1 MKKKILACLLA
12 GTMAL
17 SMVACGEKPAENT
30 DVSVEQSNTEPTPE
44 VEVTPSIDFE
54 DGSISFIAPYMKPAD
69 AAEVELS
76 VVDFNGSK
84 ALQVKNLSGKVPYIA
99 FDADSLLGAD
109 VAKVAKIQMKV
120 GISYDN
126 GGFSAVSGSIY
137 AWSGEDLV
145 ESSDTWSVYVTNK
158 NPNKAVAELSA
169 GEEFVAGANNIFYI
183 NLKTDNGV
191 ADGNGNATM
200 YIDDIAFLDADGNTL
215 TADTSVAFVAPDG
228 FENSGVDNSNL
239 CALTNAVNFEGF
251 AVNGGAWSQNGIE
264 MPQEVI
270 DALVPGSVVE
280 IEFASGTG
288 NCWVVMPDSAAGWM
302 RIGVG
307 DCDGSGQGYAYYNN
321 SGTKAQITYETFAE
335 YLGEDVSQWGA
346 RMQCESDGD
355 WEVFSIKVGQ
365 RAPRYTMAGG
375 VEFAGFA
382 TSGGAWSQNGF
393 DIPQEIIDALE
404 PGTAVA
410 LQYTSTSGD
419 LWVVMPDAAAGWTR
433 VGVGDIDGSGSSLAT
448 FDGEICYVPYEFFVE
463 KLGED
468 KSTWGGRMQCESSGD
483 WEVFSAKVGTLAELP
498 MVNKKVNFEG
508 FSIAGGGW
516 SQDGFEMPEE
526 IVNALVPGSVVCI
539 TYSSENGEIWAVMP
553 DAAAGWTRV
562 GVGNYDGSG
571 STAAAC
577 ENGVCYIPYDYFVEK
592 LGDDVSTW
600 GARMQCEASG
610 AWEVY
615 SVAVGQ
621 MAE

>member
-1 MKKKILACLLA
+1 MKKKFLACFLA

-17 SMVACGEKPAENT
+17 SMVACGEKPADNT
-30 DVSVEQSNTEPTPE
+30 DASVEESTVTPTPE

-54 DGSISFIAPYMKPAD
+54 DGSISFVAPYMQPAD

-126 GGFSAVSGSIY
+126 GGFSAVSGAIY

-145 ESSDTWSVYVTNK
+145 ESSDPWSVYVENK
-158 NPNKAVAELSA
+158 NPNKAVAELAA
-169 GEEFVAGANNIFYI
+169 GEEFVAGANNIFFI
-183 NLKTDNGV
+183 NLKTDNGLT
-191 ADGNGNATM
+191 DGLGNATM

-215 TADTSVAFVAPDG
+215 TADSSVAFVAPDG
-228 FENSGVDNSNL
+228 FENTGVDNSNL
-239 CALTNAVNFEGF
+239 CGLTDAVNFEGF
-251 AVNGGAWSQNGIE
+251 AVSGGAWSQNGFDIPE
-264 MPQEVI
+264 EVVN
-270 DALVPGSVVE
+270 ALVPGSVVE
-280 IEFASGTG
+280 IEYSSTSG
-288 NCWVVMPDSAAGWM
+288 NCWVVMPDAAAGWM

-321 SGTKAQITYETFAE
+321 SRNKVQIPYEIFAE
-335 YLGEDVSQWGA
+335 YLGEDVSAWGA

-355 WEVFSIKVGQ
+355 WEVFSVKVGQ
-365 RAPRYTMAGG
+365 KAPRYTMAGG

-382 TSGGAWSQNGF
+382 TNGGAWSQNGF
-393 DIPQEIIDALE
+393 DIPQEIIDALV
-404 PGTAVA
+404 PGTAVEIK
-410 LQYTSTSGD
+410 YTSATGE
-419 LWVVMPDAAAGWTR
+419 LWV
-433 VGVGDIDGSGSSLAT
+433 
-448 FDGEICYVPYEFFVE
+448 
-463 KLGED
+463 
-468 KSTWGGRMQCESSGD
+468 
-483 WEVFSAKVGTLAELP
+483 
-498 MVNKKVNFEG
+498 
-508 FSIAGGGW
+508 
-516 SQDGFEMPEE
+516 
-526 IVNALVPGSVVCI
+526 
-539 TYSSENGEIWAVMP
+539 VMP

-571 STAAAC
+571 SLAATCDGQTCYIPYELFVDKLGEDKSQWGARMQCEASSDWEVFSVKVGALAELPMVNKLVEFEGFAIAGDGWGQDGFEMPEAIVNALVPGSVVEIKYASETGEIWVVMPDAAAGWTRVGVGNYDGSGSAAAAC
-577 ENGVCYIPYDYFVEK
+577 ENGVCYIPYEYFAEK

-600 GARMQCEASG
+600 GARMQGEASS
-610 AWEVY
+610 AWEIY

-621 MAE
+621 R

>member
-1 MKKKILACLLA
+1 MKKKFLACFLA

-17 SMVACGEKPAENT
+17 SMVACGEKPADNT
-30 DVSVEQSNTEPTPE
+30 DASVEQSVVTPTPE

-54 DGSISFIAPYMKPAD
+54 DGSISFVAPYMQPAD

-126 GGFSAVSGSIY
+126 GGFSAVSGAIY

-145 ESSDTWSVYVTNK
+145 ESSDSWSVYVENK
-158 NPNKAVAELSA
+158 NPNKAVAELAA
-169 GEEFVAGANNIFYI
+169 GEEFVAGANNIFFI

-191 ADGNGNATM
+191 ADGLGNATM

-215 TADTSVAFVAPDG
+215 TADSSVAFVAPDG
-228 FENSGVDNSNL
+228 FENTGVDNSNL
-239 CALTNAVNFEGF
+239 CGLTDAVNFEGF
-251 AVNGGAWSQNGIE
+251 AVSGGAWSQNGFDIPE
-264 MPQEVI
+264 EVVN
-270 DALVPGSVVE
+270 ALVPGSVVE
-280 IEFASGTG
+280 IEYSSTSG
-288 NCWVVMPDSAAGWM
+288 NCWVVMPDAAAGWM

-321 SGTKAQITYETFAE
+321 SRNKVQIPYEIFAE
-335 YLGEDVSQWGA
+335 YLGEDVSAWGA

-355 WEVFSIKVGQ
+355 WEVFSVKVGQ
-365 RAPRYTMAGG
+365 KAPRYTMAGG

-382 TSGGAWSQNGF
+382 TNGGAWSQNGF
-393 DIPQEIIDALE
+393 DIPQEIIDALV
-404 PGTAVA
+404 PGTAVEIK
-410 LQYTSTSGD
+410 YTSATGE

-433 VGVGDIDGSGSSLAT
+433 VGVGNYDGSASLAAT
-448 FDGEICYVPYEFFVE
+448 CDGQTCYIPYELFVD

-468 KSTWGGRMQCESSGD
+468 KSQWGARMQCEASSD
-483 WEVFSAKVGTLAELP
+483 WEVFSVKVGALAELP
-498 MVNKKVNFEG
+498 MVNKLVEFEG
-508 FSIAGGGW
+508 FAIAGGGW
-516 SQDGFEMPEE
+516 GQDGFEMPEA
-526 IVNALVPGSVVCI
+526 IVNALVPGSVVEI
-539 TYSSENGEIWAVMP
+539 KYASETGEIWVVMP

-571 STAAAC
+571 SAAAAC
-577 ENGVCYIPYDYFVEK
+577 ENGVCYIPYEYFAEK
-592 LGDDVSTW
+592 LGDDVSQW
-600 GARMQCEASG
+600 GARMQGEASS
-610 AWEVY
+610 AWEIY

-621 MAE
+621 R